1 MPKNAEYLI
10 YAYGIAV
17 TVISVYFL
25 RMIVKLRSIRRKM
38 NELSNQHKHE

>member
-17 TVISVYFL
+17 TVISVFYG
-25 RMIVKLRSIRRKM
+25 RMIVKLRSINRKLE
-38 NELSNQHKHE
+38 ELAERDLP